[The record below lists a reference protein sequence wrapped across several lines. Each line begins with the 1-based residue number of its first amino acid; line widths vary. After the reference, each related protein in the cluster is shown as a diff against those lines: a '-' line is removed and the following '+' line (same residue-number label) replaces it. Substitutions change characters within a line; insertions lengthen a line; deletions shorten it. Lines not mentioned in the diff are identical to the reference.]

1 VYGDAVDRR
10 LIVLIVAVAVLAVLF
25 ALPVLAAPPSSGPPG
40 QAEPKVEKTPITLTG
55 TVTSSTDTNGKTTYT
70 LTSGGTT
77 YTLKAG
83 PPWFF
88 GDNYP
93 LKAHVGKSV
102 TIAGERAQGSTEVDV
117 LSINGTA
124 LREPGRPPWAGGW
137 MRVGKVHPGWSQEKA
152 DRFKANFGDCFP
164 PGHCGTKPG
173 VGNPNA
179 SSTP

>member
-1 VYGDAVDRR
+1 MDRR
-10 LIVLIVAVAVLAVLF
+10 PVLIVLAVAALVVLVT
-25 ALPVLAAPPSSGPPG
+25 LPVLAAPPSPAPPG
-40 QAEPKVEKTPITLTG
+40 QAKEKVEKTPITLTG

-70 LTSGGTT
+70 
-77 YTLKAG
+77 
-83 PPWFF
+83 

-117 LSINGTA
+117 LSVNGTA

-152 DRFKANFGDCFP
+152 DRFKAKFGDCFP
-164 PGHCGTKPG
+164 PGLCRTKPA
-173 VGNPNA
+173 GNPNA
-179 SSTP
+179 SPTP